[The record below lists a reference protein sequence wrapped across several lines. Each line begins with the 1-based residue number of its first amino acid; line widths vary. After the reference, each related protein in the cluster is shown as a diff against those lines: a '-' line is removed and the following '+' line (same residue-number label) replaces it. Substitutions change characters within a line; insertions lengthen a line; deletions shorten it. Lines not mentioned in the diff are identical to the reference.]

1 MTAWLR
7 VAFAAAAFACSL
19 PVAAQVIV
27 PVAPGPEV
35 DAAAT
40 MPDDSAVADADLL
53 LQACIGPYAEAHPDA
68 VEALDQRIAA
78 AGLASALLQRL
89 AQGAPAQWREGLLDA
104 QVPERERLQAALGL
118 VGMAVSHGPNWQRPI
133 ARAYSARFVGATID
147 GCAVPPSLV
156 EFVARTDFWA
166 QSTASAALP
175 PTLPT
180 RP

>member
-35 DAAAT
+35 DAAT

-104 QVPERERLQAALGL
+104 RVPEPDRVQAALGA
-118 VGMAVSHGPNWQRPI
+118 VGMAISHGPGWQRPI